1 MANLNRP
8 DKIQGYEHPSELHYY
23 RKGVYKTFTEG
34 QGQKEK
40 FKNTT
45 LEKQYST
52 YGNYTEEKC
61 PECGENSL
69 KSCPC
74 AYSDKICGKGHSWYT
89 DRNGNIKL
97 GNPH

>member
-1 MANLNRP
+1 MKIIHYGKKKALHTKRVNKKYLYENRNF
-8 DKIQGYEHPSELHYY
+8 KNNINNE
-23 RKGVYKTFTEG
+23 
-34 QGQKEK
+34 KEK

-61 PECGENSL
+61 PECGENSV